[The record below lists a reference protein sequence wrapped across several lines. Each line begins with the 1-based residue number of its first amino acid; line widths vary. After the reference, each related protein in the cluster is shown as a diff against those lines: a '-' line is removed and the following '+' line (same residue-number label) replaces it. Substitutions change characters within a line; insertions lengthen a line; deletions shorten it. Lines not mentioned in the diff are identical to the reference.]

1 MGLSLSNQ
9 KFIYLLERYVREAV
23 AEFQRRIRSNGLVL
37 SGEML
42 DGFRIRAM
50 QAAPNYISQMIETAG
65 YFRIKDLRSMH
76 YARMPPQAAMEY
88 YVEKIGVHK
97 FAYVPGYEGKWPSS
111 DTIAVERIAW
121 GLRHERKLKPD
132 VKRGYRGIYNEVLK
146 GTMIAL
152 NSQVA
157 QAGARFAISEI
168 TSILEAN

>member
-1 MGLSLSNQ
+1 MGLSVSNQ

-88 YVEKIGVHK
+88 FVEKVGLQY
-97 FAYVPGYEGKWPSS
+97 FSYVPGYDGKDPSWE
-111 DTIAVERIAW
+111 TIAIERIAW
-121 GLRHERKLKPD
+121 AIRKSYIQKPD
-132 VKRGYRGIYNEVLK
+132 RKRGYRGIYNDVMK
-146 GTMIAL
+146 GTMSAL
-152 NSQVA
+152 NSEVS

-168 TSILEAN
+168 KSILEN